1 MHDPDTLGHDIRA
14 LRGAR
19 GMTLAGLA
27 ERLGRSVGWLSQVE
41 RGLSTPTVE
50 DLHAMGEI
58 LGAPVSMFFGSP
70 RGPAEERGLL
80 VRAAHR
86 REIGERDSGLVE
98 ALISPDLTDDF
109 EVVHSTFQPGAA
121 LDRPRFRATT
131 TEVVY
136 LLSGRLDVWIE
147 DRGFTVEAGDS
158 FRIKARPTAGPTPTR
173 PRPRRCGSFRPPFI
187 EVRHVPSLY
196 GPRGHHRRRRGRR
209 LGALPP
215 CPRRLD

>member
-158 FRIKARPTAGPTPTR
+158 FRIKGAPYRWANPYETPAEALWVI
-173 PRPRRCGSFRPPFI
+173 SPP
-187 EVRHVPSLY
+187 VY
-196 GPRGHHRRRRGRR
+196 
-209 LGALPP
+209 
-215 CPRRLD
+215 